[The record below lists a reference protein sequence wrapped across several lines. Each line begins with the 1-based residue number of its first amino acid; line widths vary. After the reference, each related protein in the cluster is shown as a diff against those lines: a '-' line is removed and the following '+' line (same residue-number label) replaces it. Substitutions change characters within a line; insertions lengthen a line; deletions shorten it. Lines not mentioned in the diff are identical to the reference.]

1 MVSTLNYPSFKEFN
15 IRNQKPLNV
24 LVSIILI
31 FMVIAYKPKIL
42 LFLIM
47 SVYVLSG
54 PAITLY
60 RLNHRQLWRKKIP
73 NILSDDSM
81 DNKEIEKL
89 RDSETTG

>member
-15 IRNQKPLNV
+15 IRNQKPFNV

-60 RLNHRQLWRKKIP
+60 RLHHWQLWRNKNP
-73 NILSDDSM
+73 NILSEANM
-81 DNKEIEKL
+81 GETERV
-89 RDSETTG
+89 RDSETIG

>member
-1 MVSTLNYPSFKEFN
+1 MVSTLNYPSFK

-31 FMVIAYKPKIL
+31 FMIIAYKPKIFF
-42 LFLIM
+42 FLIM
-47 SVYVLSG
+47 SLYVLSG

-60 RLNHRQLWRKKIP
+60 RLNHRQLWSTKFS
-73 NILSDDSM
+73 NTLSDDKM

-89 RDSETTG
+89 QDSETTG